1 MKQMLFLCV
10 AHAIQLDCEWAKLY
24 ERLVPKKCMY
34 DERKRAYRGKLKVI
48 GRIAGQMIE
57 MVYALLKQDA
67 EILSQIPQG
76 QEPPPPILYDPEIHK
91 RHRNGEYRPIKNVPR
106 HRKVIRLPERLS

>member
-1 MKQMLFLCV
+1 V
-10 AHAIQLDCEWAKLY
+10 WAIPGRVKLS
-24 ERLVPKKCMY
+24 
-34 DERKRAYRGKLKVI
+34 
-48 GRIAGQMIE
+48 E

-91 RHRNGEYRPIKNVPR
+91 RHRNGEYRPLKHVPR
-106 HRKVIRLPERLS
+106 QRKVIRLPERLS